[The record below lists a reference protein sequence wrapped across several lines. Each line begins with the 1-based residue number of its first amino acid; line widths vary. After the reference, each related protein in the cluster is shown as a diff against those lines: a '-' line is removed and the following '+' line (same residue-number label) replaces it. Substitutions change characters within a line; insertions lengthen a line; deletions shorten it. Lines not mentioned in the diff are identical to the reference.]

1 MKKIIIY
8 IVIAVIVLVGL
19 AGLREILG
27 RKAAEQ
33 SDSGNTYAAA
43 LGEEDPLVQRFM
55 AGNSDE
61 EIILAF
67 SDDVNAD
74 GTTGNGMV

>member
-43 LGEEDPLVQRFM
+43 LGEEDPLVQ
-55 AGNSDE
+55 
-61 EIILAF
+61 
-67 SDDVNAD
+67 
-74 GTTGNGMV
+74 